1 MDPRTTRVCENWP
14 NRETLMKGTESLGL
28 VEASRMAGGNQESP
42 ESDSFG
48 QTLLQRIGYALATI
62 FTVIASTITVLKVK
76 PLELAIHIVVVIVL
90 SVVFGS
96 VIHFQWAK
104 CRKLEDKL
112 RAVKRQSEDQKL
124 RSRELA
130 LKEKELKLK
139 REKADMEEKRYIED
153 RRVAVQPRFDAD
165 LYIFSDEQGRKGRQ
179 VVITNTGE
187 DAAKNISVELEWKKE
202 KDADKVSHKVEYT
215 RSAWEAGAQFTF
227 VAGML
232 DEVGRENKFLTARVT
247 YENLYGDREVQS
259 FPPWGVSEW

>member
-1 MDPRTTRVCENWP
+1 
-14 NRETLMKGTESLGL
+14 
-28 VEASRMAGGNQESP
+28 MAGGNQESP
-42 ESDSFG
+42 DNDSYGDRLGPRMFYVLAG
-48 QTLLQRIGYALATI
+48 TL
-62 FTVIASTITVLKVK
+62 TVIASTIAILSVK
-76 PLELAIHIVVVIVL
+76 PSELAIHIVVVIVL

-104 CRKLEDKL
+104 CRKLEDEL
-112 RAVKRQSEDQKL
+112 RVVRRQSEDQEL

-139 REKADMEEKRYIED
+139 REKAEMEEKRYIEG
-153 RRVAVQPRFDAD
+153 RRVAVQPRFDAHV
-165 LYIFSDEQGRKGRQ
+165 YIFSDERGRKGRQ
-179 VVITNTGE
+179 VVIANTGE

-202 KDADKVSHKVEYT
+202 KDAEKTSHKVEYT

-232 DEVGRENKFLTARVT
+232 DEVGRENKFLTARVI